1 MTVDSVAVA
10 PFSSCAGHVKTLQNN
25 FRYKDTH
32 LKWNREGIW
41 EERPAQVS
49 WINFIRALKNIKPQ
63 ARWTQDKAKCLDK
76 LSLLSWPTAQKV
88 LTFFFLTISQSLPTT
103 FQNKKT
109 YISRGFHTQGHCG
122 SPNEDILC
130 TDFLF

>member
-1 MTVDSVAVA
+1 MTRLQ
-10 PFSSCAGHVKTLQNN
+10 SSLSRLVLGTLKP
-25 FRYKDTH
+25 YKITLDIKIH
-32 LKWNREGIW
+32 ILKWNREGIW
-41 EERPAQVS
+41 EERPARVS

-103 FQNKKT
+103 FQNKKKQLT
-109 YISRGFHTQGHCG
+109 SQ
-122 SPNEDILC
+122 EDSIHKGIVGNQMRTFC
-130 TDFLF
+130 VQTFLF